1 MPTKFLYSLKHA
13 RIGLRVMFLSERNFR
28 IHLFVAFWVII
39 LAIWQDISKF
49 EWLALLLVIALV
61 LILEIVNAS
70 VERLVDMLAPK
81 THHFAK
87 EIKDLLASMVLVAA
101 ILAILVAGLIFF

>member
-1 MPTKFLYSLKHA
+1 MPTKFLRSFKHA
-13 RIGLRVMFLSERNFR
+13 RTGLRIMFSSERNFR
-28 IHLFVAFWVII
+28 LHLLAAALVIV
-39 LAIWQDISKF
+39 LAAWKGVSKF
-49 EWLALLLVIALV
+49 EWLILLLVISLV

-70 VERLVDMLAPK
+70 VERLVDMLTPQ

-101 ILAILVAGLIFF
+101 ILAIVVAIFIFL